1 MQILLAN
8 AKIMFDKADRK
19 PISVRAALIFLFLRV
34 IMINRR
40 YVYINIT
47 SLEFVIRK
55 YAGVK
60 YCFLIIAISVF
71 SI

>member
-19 PISVRAALIFLFLRV
+19 PISVLLSYFYFLRV
-34 IMINRR
+34 IMTNRR
-40 YVYINIT
+40 YVYINII
-47 SLEFVIRK
+47 SLEFVLRK
-55 YAGVK
+55 YADVK

>member
-1 MQILLAN
+1 
-8 AKIMFDKADRK
+8 MFFSWLFA
-19 PISVRAALIFLFLRV
+19 IVNHLFFLTLHASHFFLRV

-40 YVYINIT
+40 YVYI
-47 SLEFVIRK
+47 SLEFVLRK